1 MGGVLEEALTRVA
14 AAQRRT
20 EERFRAWME
29 RISRLHSGD
38 DDDQSYSGNPEG
50 RSHIGSEE
58 MPAAY
63 RIIRLNNEQTAS
75 PSTLNSAHSCVLDPN
90 LLNV

>member
-38 DDDQSYSGNPEG
+38 DDDQSNSGNPEG
-50 RSHIGSEE
+50 RSHTGSEE
-58 MPAAY
+58 TAPAY
-63 RIIRLNNEQTAS
+63 RIIRLNNDAS
-75 PSTLNSAHSCVLDPN
+75 SPTLNSAHSCVLDLN

>member
-38 DDDQSYSGNPEG
+38 DDDQSYGGDPEG
-50 RSHIGSEE
+50 RSRVGTAEA
-58 MPAAY
+58 PAAY
-63 RIIRLNNEQTAS
+63 RIIRLNNDAS

>member
-20 EERFRAWME
+20 EERFRAWMG

-38 DDDQSYSGNPEG
+38 DVDQSSYSGNPEG
-50 RSHIGSEE
+50 QSHVGSEE
-58 MPAAY
+58 TSAAY
-63 RIIRLNNEQTAS
+63 RIIRLNNDAS
-75 PSTLNSAHSCVLDPN
+75 PPTLNSAHSCVLDPN